1 MKNYFVNKVAI
12 STISKNSVLKELV
25 NGVFSGLWMN
35 EDEKIESIMK
45 FNIRYDNNRFYIQM
59 WGACHLSDCDWG
71 VLLRMIWKLNLIN
84 LTLFGIKD
92 LFSEL

>member
-45 FNIRYDNNRFYIQM
+45 FNIRFYVQM
-59 WGACHLSDCDWG
+59 
-71 VLLRMIWKLNLIN
+71 
-84 LTLFGIKD
+84 
-92 LFSEL
+92 